1 MTHTIKYTNDTSYHL
16 TKAHPTDAGLDLPS
30 AENIKLC
37 PGERHAVSTGIRLQ
51 LPHGTSAEVLPR
63 SGLALKE
70 GITVLNAPGLI
81 DQNYR
86 GEIKVILINHGKT
99 AKHITKGDRIAQLVI
114 RQTVPVELIETTHL
128 DETAQTG
135 SDQVAGNNREHALTV
150 QYIIDSMDT
159 RPGKATPL
167 SIIKK
172 QIPLD
177 LKDFIATA
185 IEELKEEGVLHEHK
199 KETYII
205 Q

>member
-51 LPHGTSAEVLPR
+51 LPHGTSAEILPR

-114 RQTVPVELIETTHL
+114 RQTVPVELIKTTHL
-128 DETAQTG
+128 DETDRGANGFG
-135 SDQVAGNNREHALTV
+135 SSGR
-150 QYIIDSMDT
+150 
-159 RPGKATPL
+159 
-167 SIIKK
+167 
-172 QIPLD
+172 
-177 LKDFIATA
+177 
-185 IEELKEEGVLHEHK
+185 
-199 KETYII
+199 
-205 Q
+205 